1 MSDFGDFF
9 GAIGDMIGG
18 AIEAREGVNAFM
30 GREGGEGYASQTE
43 TYDRVLT
50 GGKRELNINDV

>member
-18 AIEAREGVNAFM
+18 AIETREGVNAFF
-30 GREGGEGYASQTE
+30 GRREGEGYVSQTE
-43 TYDRVLT
+43 TYDRTLT
-50 GGKRELNINDV
+50 GAKRELNINDV

>member
-1 MSDFGDFF
+1 MSDFGDLF

-18 AIEAREGVNAFM
+18 AIE
-30 GREGGEGYASQTE
+30 GRELLGRGGEGEGYVSQTE

-50 GGKRELNINDV
+50 GEKRLLNVNDV